1 MFRERMHR
9 YAPFSARTPSHS
21 TAVFALVA
29 LCATLSNVFVAANVR
44 ASGPC
49 DLLGKSCP
57 RALQTESARGLA
69 LGTGMRASAMSTSA
83 LDYNPAALVLGRVY
97 HVEGLVDYMADMKT
111 VALGGAVVDSSTSR
125 LAAGFGLRGLLSGE
139 GGMGGIDGRLGLA
152 FPFSDAI
159 SIGLSGR
166 YMAVNQDQLSMTDM
180 MVHSVRLAKGF
191 TLDSSLRIAPL
202 PNVQLDVTAYNLLRL
217 SGDLANAYAPF
228 ILGGGFA
235 VGIADV
241 ANIGADVLV
250 DMTSYSSAAT
260 IFGGG
265 AEVFLGTS
273 IPLRIGYNYD
283 VKRTQH
289 TLSFG
294 IGYTDSSVGF
304 DLSLHQDIGG
314 IGDTR
319 IAAAFRFFVH

>member
-1 MFRERMHR
+1 MHLH
-9 YAPFSARTPSHS
+9 AIFSARTSSYH
-21 TAVFALVA
+21 AVLLA
-29 LCATLSNVFVAANVR
+29 LCATLFAAFIPNR
-44 ASGPC
+44 AHANGPC
-49 DLLGKSCP
+49 DALGRNCP
-57 RALQTESARGLA
+57 RSLQAESARGLA

-83 LDYNPAALVLGRVY
+83 LAYNPAALVLGRVY
-97 HVEGLVDYMADMKT
+97 HIEGLVDYMADLKT

-125 LAAGFGLRGLLSGE
+125 LAAGFALRGMLSGQ

-159 SIGLSGR
+159 SIGLTGR
-166 YMAVNQDQLSMTDM
+166 YMAVNQDQVSPTDM
-180 MVHSVRLAKGF
+180 MLHSVRLAKGF

-202 PNVQLDVTAYNLLRL
+202 PNVQLDVSAYNLLRL
-217 SGDLANAYAPF
+217 SGDLAAAYAPF
-228 ILGGGFA
+228 ILGGGLA
-235 VGIADV
+235 IGIADI

-265 AEVFLGTS
+265 VEVFAGAA
-273 IPLRIGYNYD
+273 IPLRFGYNYD
-283 VKRTQH
+283 VKRIQH

-294 IGYTDSSVGF
+294 IGYTDRAVGF

-314 IGDTR
+314 FGDTR
-319 IAAAFRFFVH
+319 VAGAFRIYVH